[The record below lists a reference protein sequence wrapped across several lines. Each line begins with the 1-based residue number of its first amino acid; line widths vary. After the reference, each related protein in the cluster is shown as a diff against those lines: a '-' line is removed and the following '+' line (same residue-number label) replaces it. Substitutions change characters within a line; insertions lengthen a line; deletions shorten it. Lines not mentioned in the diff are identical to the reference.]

1 MFVATSLLADTR
13 RNSEQSVNYSGKQND
28 QTKGCLP
35 QTGVTVSQLTMSAGS
50 TPLPPKPVTAHLH
63 TQNNKEGRDHVSS
76 PAYGGDTSIVSNS
89 LASLA
94 ALAAELETSSS
105 RQQQRRR
112 KGQIER
118 ISSSPSNLGGD
129 SLKRALL
136 QMHSPQSDSPHSP
149 ASPKHTVSQSN
160 GFPES
165 PVLSKPVAFVSGQT
179 KGTVSGRDSPSYFEQ
194 LGKARLQA
202 DLTTFQTSLNLSLEQ
217 HESDKQIAQVS
228 EDEYQSSAA
237 YLRSHVPLSYL
248 NDIIS
253 KINAHT
259 TTERAEVGMGHLL
272 MSELRDELGLGSKA
286 TGIQLLLIKL
296 KRIKRYGNSASG
308 QVVYSIC

>member
-1 MFVATSLLADTR
+1 MEYISIKCLVCTATDTR
-13 RNSEQSVNYSGKQND
+13 KINEHSVTYSGKEND
-28 QTKGCLP
+28 QTNRSP
-35 QTGVTVSQLTMSAGS
+35 TQSGVTITVSAGS
-50 TPLPPKPVTAHLH
+50 TPVPPKPVTTHLQ
-63 TQNNKEGRDHVSS
+63 TQNNKEGGDHSIPVLSQGYSS
-76 PAYGGDTSIVSNS
+76 DTSILSSS

-118 ISSSPSNLGGD
+118 IASSPSNLGGD
-129 SLKRALL
+129 ALNQALL
-136 QMHSPQSDSPHSP
+136 QMHSPQSPT
-149 ASPKHTVSQSN
+149 SPKHVSQSN

-179 KGTVSGRDSPSYFEQ
+179 KETVGGRDSPSYFEQ
-194 LGKARLQA
+194 LGKARLQT
-202 DLTTFQTSLNLSLEQ
+202 DLTPFQTSLKLSLEQ
-217 HESDKQIAQVS
+217 DRPDRKIAQVS
-228 EDEYQSSAA
+228 EEEYQSSAE
-237 YLRSHVPLSYL
+237 YLRSQVPLPYL

-253 KINAHT
+253 KINAHIA
-259 TTERAEVGMGHLL
+259 TERGEVGVGYLL
-272 MSELRDELGLGSKA
+272 LSELRDELGLGSKA

-296 KRIKRYGNSASG
+296 KRIKRFGNSPSG